1 MTIDVDAGK
10 LGLAI
15 EHLRCS
21 AEVRGMRAIEFVKK
35 GDVEHAFF
43 YAEWA
48 ASIAN
53 ASIAIDEAQKQTWGA
68 RIEGLKAAL

>member
-1 MTIDVDAGK
+1 MPVIIDVDAGK

-15 EHLRCS
+15 AQLESS
-21 AEVRGMRAIEFVKK
+21 AEKK
-35 GDVEHAFF
+35 GERAVELVNKGDALRAGF

-53 ASIAIDEAQKQTWGA
+53 AAIAIEEGQNRAWGK
-68 RIEGLKAAL
+68 L